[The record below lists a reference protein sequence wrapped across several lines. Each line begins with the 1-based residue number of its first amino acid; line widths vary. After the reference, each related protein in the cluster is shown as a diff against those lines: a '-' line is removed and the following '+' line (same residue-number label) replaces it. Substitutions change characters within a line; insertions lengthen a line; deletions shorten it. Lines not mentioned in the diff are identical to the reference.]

1 MAVMLAFLFC
11 FIVLVRRAHVCQCV
25 CRKTFMTSYFPDV
38 KHVIMDEV
46 QNFRAEDGDWLRE
59 ARRLVCSDGSR
70 SREPGYLWLFIDN
83 SQLNHFFE
91 SGIPIETS
99 QIPSFRLKKVIRNSK
114 RIFDYSMAFMPDE
127 AKSKVELG
135 HDFRGGK
142 VKIEKYSGR
151 ESQLQCLK
159 RVLTTL
165 FNEGFGKGDVALL
178 YGKGNCIP
186 EYISLEL
193 GHTTVTAEENDSDH
207 LVVSTLRMY
216 SGLERPV
223 IVIVNLKDSLPY
235 RSYRW
240 GAMYCAV
247 TRAMVKLVVIQP
259 E

>member
-1 MAVMLAFLFC
+1 
-11 FIVLVRRAHVCQCV
+11 
-25 CRKTFMTSYFPDV
+25 MTSYVLDV

-59 ARRLVCSDGSR
+59 ARRLVCSDGR
-70 SREPGYLWLFIDN
+70 YRDPGYLWLFIDN
-83 SQLNHFFE
+83 SQLNHSFE
-91 SGIPIETS
+91 RGIPIETC
-99 QIPSFRLKKVIRNSK
+99 QIPYFRLKKVIRNSK
-114 RIFDYSMAFMPDE
+114 RIFDYSMKFMPDE

-165 FNEGFGKGDVALL
+165 FNEGFGKSDVAVL
-178 YGKGNCIP
+178 YGKEDCIP
-186 EYISLEL
+186 INISSRL
-193 GHTTVTAEENDSDH
+193 GLTTVTAEKNDSNY
-207 LVVSTLRMY
+207 LVVSTLRMF

-223 IVIVNLKDSLPY
+223 VVIVDLNESLPY
-235 RSYRW
+235 GSYRY
-240 GAMYCAV
+240 GSMYCAV
-247 TRAMVKLVVIQP
+247 TRAMVKLVVINP

>member
-1 MAVMLAFLFC
+1 
-11 FIVLVRRAHVCQCV
+11 
-25 CRKTFMTSYFPDV
+25 MTSYVLDV

-59 ARRLVCSDGSR
+59 ARRLVCPDGR
-70 SREPGYLWLFIDN
+70 YRDPGYLWLFIDN
-83 SQLNHFFE
+83 SQLNHSFE
-91 SGIPIETS
+91 RGIPIEAF
-99 QIPSFRLKKVIRNSK
+99 QIPYFRLEKVIRNSK
-114 RIFDYSMAFMPDE
+114 RIFDYSMKFMSDE

-135 HDFRGGK
+135 HDFRGGN

-165 FNEGFGKGDVALL
+165 FNEGFGKGDVAVL
-178 YGKGNCIP
+178 YGKEDCIP
-186 EYISLEL
+186 NNISLEL
-193 GHTTVTAEENDSDH
+193 GLTTVTAEKNDSNY
-207 LVVSTLRMY
+207 LVVSTLRKY

-223 IVIVNLKDSLPY
+223 VVTVDLNESLPY
-235 RSYRW
+235 GSIPSRS
-240 GAMYCAV
+240 MYCAV